1 MKVGVLAIQG
11 AVSEHINML
20 KRAGA
25 EALPVKTVEDI
36 SSIDGLI
43 LPGGESTTI
52 GRLIHLYKIDAAI
65 KERVAKGMP
74 IYGTCAGMIL
84 LSRHINGFNQ
94 PTLELIDT
102 AITRNAFGRQVDS
115 MEVDLTI
122 KGFENSFHATF
133 IRAPVAKDPGKD
145 VKILSKLSE
154 GAVFV
159 KQGNILA
166 SSFHPEL
173 GNDLRIHKYFLDIV
187 KNFLNKQ

>member
-25 EALPVKTVEDI
+25 ETLAVKTVEGI
-36 SSIDGLI
+36 NSIDGLI
-43 LPGGESTTI
+43 LPGGESTAI
-52 GRLIHLYKIDAAI
+52 GKLIRFYRIDAAI
-65 KERVAKGMP
+65 KERAAKGMP

-122 KGFENSFHATF
+122 KGFDTPFHATF
-133 IRAPVAKDPGKD
+133 IRAPVAKDLGKD
-145 VKILSKLSE
+145 VEILSELSE

-173 GNDLRIHKYFLDIV
+173 GNDLRIHQYFLNIV
-187 KNFLNKQ
+187 KNFLNK

>member
-1 MKVGVLAIQG
+1 MKIGVLAIQG

-20 KRAGA
+20 KHAGA
-25 EALPVKTVEDI
+25 EALAVKTVE
-36 SSIDGLI
+36 SINSVDGLI

-52 GRLIHLYKIDAAI
+52 GRLIRLYKIDAAL
-65 KERVAKGMP
+65 KERAAKGMP
-74 IYGTCAGMIL
+74 IFGTCAGMIL

-102 AITRNAFGRQVDS
+102 TIIRNAFGRQVDS
-115 MEVDLTI
+115 MEADLTI
-122 KGFENSFHATF
+122 KGFDTPFHATF
-133 IRAPVAKDPGKD
+133 IRAPVAKNPGKD
-145 VKILSKLSE
+145 VEILSELPE

-187 KNFLNKQ
+187 KSFLNKQ

>member
-25 EALPVKTVEDI
+25 ETLAVKTVEGI
-36 SSIDGLI
+36 NSVDGLI

-52 GRLIHLYKIDAAI
+52 GRLIRLYKIDTAL
-65 KERVAKGMP
+65 KERAAKGMP

-94 PTLELIDT
+94 PTLELIDA

-115 MEVDLTI
+115 MEVDLTV
-122 KGFENSFHATF
+122 KGFDTPFHATF
-133 IRAPVAKDPGKD
+133 IRAPVAKDLGKD
-145 VKILSKLSE
+145 VEILSELSE

-173 GNDLRIHKYFLDIV
+173 GNDLRIHKYFLNIV
-187 KNFLNKQ
+187 KIFLNKQ